1 MRIENNSSDIQLD
14 SLPRYSKL
22 LSTSNAERGWGGVGV
37 ILPRKKNGRRRKKE
51 KNIDNSPDDT
61 KALFR

>member
-22 LSTSNAERGWGGVGV
+22 LSTSNAERGWGGGSD
-37 ILPRKKNGRRRKKE
+37 ITKKKKWKKKKKERKKHR
-51 KNIDNSPDDT
+51 
-61 KALFR
+61 

>member
-22 LSTSNAERGWGGVGV
+22 LSTSNAERGWGGV